1 MTTSI
6 KQTPDGSADYY
17 PDCWVIV
24 KIQENNAEPLYKLFA
39 QWYGGYASGDC
50 WKINSGIESIT
61 LMGDCYYIAGSSGS
75 VYCCVKNCYRLS
87 SYGSSVLNNMI
98 ENTKSYGVDITILE
112 DRPDWTELC

>member
-6 KQTPDGSADYY
+6 KQTQDGSADYY
-17 PDCWVIV
+17 PDCWVII

-61 LMGDCYYIAGSSGS
+61 LMGDCYCIAGSSGS
-75 VYCCVKNCYRLS
+75 VYCCTKHCYRLS
-87 SYGSSVLNNMI
+87 NYGSSVLNNMI
-98 ENTKSYGVDITILE
+98 EKTKLHGIDITILE
-112 DRPDWTELC
+112 DREDWTSLC